1 MRTRKQPAPLGAVGA
16 GLAAGVIGTVCMDT
30 VRFLRQRR
38 AGGEH
43 NALRWEFAPVRT
55 WQEAPDPGQVGKRL
69 AEAFTL
75 RELPDSAAFPVS
87 TFMHWAYGVGNAAFY
102 GVVCASLGKPHVLYG
117 LPYGA
122 LVWLSGYVLL
132 PIAGL
137 YKPIWTYDAKTLGDD
152 LTAHLAYGVGTS
164 SAFWLLSR
172 ISVFSRQQ

>member
-1 MRTRKQPAPLGAVGA
+1 MRTRKQLDPLGAVGA

-69 AEAFTL
+69 AEVFTL

-87 TFMHWAYGVGNAAFY
+87 TFMHWARE
-102 GVVCASLGKPHVLYG
+102 SPL
-117 LPYGA
+117 
-122 LVWLSGYVLL
+122 
-132 PIAGL
+132 
-137 YKPIWTYDAKTLGDD
+137 
-152 LTAHLAYGVGTS
+152 
-164 SAFWLLSR
+164 R
-172 ISVFSRQQ
+172 

>member
-1 MRTRKQPAPLGAVGA
+1 MRTRKQLTPLGAVGA
-16 GLAAGVIGTVCMDT
+16 GLAAGVIGTLCMDT

-38 AGGEH
+38 TDGEH
-43 NALRWEFAPVRT
+43 NALRWEFAQVRT

-75 RELPDSAAFPVS
+75 RKLPDSAAFPIS
-87 TFMHWAYGVGNAAFY
+87 AFMHWAYGMGNAVCY
-102 GVVCASLGKPHVLYG
+102 SVVSASLRKPHVLYG

-137 YKPIWTYDAKTLGDD
+137 YKPIWTYDTKTLGDD

-172 ISVFSRQQ
+172 VSVFSRQL

>member
-1 MRTRKQPAPLGAVGA
+1 MRTRKQLTPLGAVGA
-16 GLAAGVIGTVCMDT
+16 GLAAGVIGTLCMDT

-38 AGGEH
+38 ADGEH
-43 NALRWEFAPVRT
+43 NALRWEFAQVRT

-75 RELPDSAAFPVS
+75 RKLPNSAAFPIS
-87 TFMHWAYGVGNAAFY
+87 AFMHWAYGMGNAVCY
-102 GVVCASLGKPHVLYG
+102 GVVSASLRKPHVLYG

-137 YKPIWTYDAKTLGDD
+137 YKPIWTYDTKTLGDD

-172 ISVFSRQQ
+172 VSVFSRQL